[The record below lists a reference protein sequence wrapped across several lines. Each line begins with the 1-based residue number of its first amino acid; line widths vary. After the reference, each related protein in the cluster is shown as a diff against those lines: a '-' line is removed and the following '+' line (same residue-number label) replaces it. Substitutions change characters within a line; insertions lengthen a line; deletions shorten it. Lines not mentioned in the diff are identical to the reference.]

1 MSWWNRLRNRDRLDG
16 ELDRELR
23 DHVERQAAEH
33 VRAGLPEDEARRRA
47 RVEFGG
53 LDQIKELCRDARGT
67 RWIDET
73 WQDLRF
79 AVRLLAG
86 QRSFTVVTVLVLGIG
101 IAVTTQFF
109 TLFDAL
115 TSRSLPI
122 DDPERVVHIST
133 RDGRAR
139 PGGVQ

>member
-33 VRAGLPEDEARRRA
+33 VRAGLPEDEARGRA

-53 LDQIKELCRDARGT
+53 RDEVADMAGALCRDARGT
-67 RWIDET
+67 RWLHET

-86 QRSFTVVTVLVLGIG
+86 RPSFTVVTVLVPGLGM
-101 IAVTTQFF
+101 ASPRSS
-109 TLFDAL
+109 
-115 TSRSLPI
+115 SRCSM
-122 DDPERVVHIST
+122 R
-133 RDGRAR
+133 
-139 PGGVQ
+139 

>member
-1 MSWWNRLRNRDRLDG
+1 MSWWNRLWNRDRLDG

-53 LDQIKELCRDARGT
+53 LDQIREQCRDARGA

-73 WQDLRF
+73 
-79 AVRLLAG
+79 
-86 QRSFTVVTVLVLGIG
+86 
-101 IAVTTQFF
+101 
-109 TLFDAL
+109 
-115 TSRSLPI
+115 
-122 DDPERVVHIST
+122 
-133 RDGRAR
+133 
-139 PGGVQ
+139 